1 MNLYESLLAE
11 IKTAKTSCLPQ
22 RPLHTV
28 HGRISMAYQLSAITA
43 EEYIDLEHKCVAE
56 GINNSEYFD

>member
-1 MNLYESLLAE
+1 MEGNIIKGGDTLPYNIPARLA
-11 IKTAKTSCLPQ
+11 
-22 RPLHTV
+22 